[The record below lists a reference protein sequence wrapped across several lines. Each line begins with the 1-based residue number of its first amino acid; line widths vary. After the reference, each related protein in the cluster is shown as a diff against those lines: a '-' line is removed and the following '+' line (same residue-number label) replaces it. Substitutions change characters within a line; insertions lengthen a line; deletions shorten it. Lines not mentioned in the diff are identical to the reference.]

1 MSSLAQALE
10 TPTQPE
16 SVTTISAV
24 ARVDYILRFSKQA
37 VMVVDEQIALC
48 SSVGSQ
54 FLSNLSSNN
63 NAAYITMSA
72 KLNDLQ
78 VRCRIIEQLFG
89 NTLFDPEQ
97 SVAVS
102 LINLVKKHQQPVSIV
117 IDNAQLLSLQLTHE
131 LCQLAEIAKKSDH
144 QISILMLSTLQGG
157 LKVSQNQSLFNK
169 KLTIISAQS
178 GQLISHNSKL
188 FKPATNYLAI
198 TPMKKWLAFFLVLA
212 LVATA
217 SVYLLF
223 KRDVFS
229 FSAAISQLTETQQ
242 NTEIEQLPEAFVQVS
257 ESANQ
262 LAANVQQASASD
274 IFISLVEEPIVKAII
289 DEKPPEAAQPVDI
302 INAIEAFTVS
312 VGAEEVNSET
322 SMSIATINS
331 TSTSQETSNQES
343 SLINTNRDIQL
354 NNALLGPEQGLSH
367 KENAQDN
374 VENIV
379 EPIIELTEENSTKG
393 ISAPIKVTN
402 VSNSVEQP
410 VLENAQY
417 QGQLQGFVIQI
428 AGFTQQNVLDE
439 FLADFNE
446 LSFFQYKRLVNNEVM
461 TILTTE
467 YYLSREQAERAFAQL
482 PLAIK
487 DRSPWIKAISTI
499 NDEINHFQRSQSER
513 NQVTIPAS

>member
-10 TPTQPE
+10 IPTQPE
-16 SVTTISAV
+16 SVTTISAI

-54 FLSNLSSNN
+54 FLSNLSSDH

-117 IDNAQLLSLQLTHE
+117 IDNAHLLSLQLTHE
-131 LCQLAEIAKKSDH
+131 LCQLAEVAKKSDH
-144 QISILMLSTLQGG
+144 QVSILMLSTPQGG
-157 LKVSQNQSLFNK
+157 LKVCQNQSLFHK
-169 KLTIISAQS
+169 KLAIISAQS
-178 GQLISHNSKL
+178 GQLISHNSKQ
-188 FKPATNYLAI
+188 FKPPKNYLAI
-198 TPMKKWLAFFLVLA
+198 TPMKKWLAFFLALA

-229 FSAAISQLTETQQ
+229 FSAAINQLTATSYNSTHETEQVPETFVQISTALKDKIAATQQ
-242 NTEIEQLPEAFVQVS
+242 ATVN
-257 ESANQ
+257 
-262 LAANVQQASASD
+262 D
-274 IFISLVEEPIVKAII
+274 IFTSLVERPKDQKVLIIEKA
-289 DEKPPEAAQPVDI
+289 PLAAQPVDI
-302 INAIEAFTVS
+302 INAIEALTIMSDDSITNNTS
-312 VGAEEVNSET
+312 VASQLNIEANITQVNKSVK
-322 SMSIATINS
+322 SLV
-331 TSTSQETSNQES
+331 ES
-343 SLINTNRDIQL
+343 SDSISASEI
-354 NNALLGPEQGLSH
+354 
-367 KENAQDN
+367 
-374 VENIV
+374 
-379 EPIIELTEENSTKG
+379 ENSKTIMTG
-393 ISAPIKVTN
+393 PVISEELVNN
-402 VSNSVEQP
+402 VDESVELPSQLSLSQIP
-410 VLENAQY
+410 AQKIASPQLTLDNEKF
-417 QGQLQGFVIQI
+417 QGQQQGFVIQI

-446 LSFFQYKRLVNNEVM
+446 LALFQYKRIVNNEVM

-467 YYLSREQAERAFAQL
+467 NYQSREQAEQAFTLL
-482 PLAIK
+482 PQSIK
-487 DRSPWIKAISTI
+487 DRSPWIKAISAI
-499 NDEINHFQRSQSER
+499 NDEINHFQRSQSEG